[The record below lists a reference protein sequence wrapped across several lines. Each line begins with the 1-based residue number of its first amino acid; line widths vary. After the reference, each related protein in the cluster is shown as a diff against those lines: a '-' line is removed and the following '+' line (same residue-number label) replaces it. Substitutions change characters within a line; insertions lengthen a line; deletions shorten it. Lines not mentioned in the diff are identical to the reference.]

1 MLVDEQKQEDVFLP
15 GNKSISRFLTDVGA
29 FGIANLVALL
39 SGIVQTFIIPKY
51 LSVEGY
57 GYWRLFMLYAGY
69 MGFLHFGF
77 IDGVFISW
85 LGRNPSEFK
94 GELKLALKYLIVQ
107 QVIVVGIFLVGLIFA
122 QSFFHNSN
130 LFFILFVVFIMAF
143 ITNVFALFSFALQA
157 NKQFKFLSLLTIFQQ
172 FGLLGGILFLFGLGM
187 LQYQLLVIWQVINT
201 GLVLAAA
208 VCFLRS
214 WFREPVPSQ
223 LPGLW
228 NYGWQNINIGWYVL
242 LGNFIT
248 VLFFSID
255 RLFTS
260 SLFSIQEFAYY
271 SLAAS
276 FLGVIYLFINTLG
289 RVVLPY
295 LAGISREGAQKI
307 YPVGCNLIVFIWGL
321 GLGLYFPLSAFI
333 AWYLPHYLS
342 SLPVLKVLI
351 CSAGFGGV
359 INIMH
364 SNYYKTNKLV
374 RPYFAAAA
382 IALVLFIGLAAGGLY
397 FWHTPLTIAV
407 ATVISFGSW
416 YLLNERQLIRFS
428 GQTKQNMIWELLVIV
443 GLIGA
448 FLSSSL
454 LPIIWQQ
461 MLLYYGLFLAFY
473 FLFFRVELRPVFAL
487 LGRVVRMSEMSN

>member
-1 MLVDEQKQEDVFLP
+1 MLVDEQKQKDIFLP
-15 GNKSISRFLTDVGA
+15 GNESISRFLTDVGV
-29 FGIANLVALL
+29 FGVANLVALL

-69 MGFLHFGF
+69 VGFLHFGF

-94 GELKLALKYLIVQ
+94 GELKWALKFIIRQ
-107 QVIVVGIFLVGLIFA
+107 QVIVIGIFLVGLGFA
-122 QSFFHNSN
+122 QRFFHNSN
-130 LFFILFVVFIMAF
+130 LFFILFAVFVLAF
-143 ITNVFALFSFALQA
+143 ITNIFALFSFTLQA
-157 NKQFKFLSLLTIFQQ
+157 GKQFKLLSLLTIFQQ
-172 FGLLGGILFLFGLGM
+172 LGLFGGILFLFGLGM
-187 LQYQLLVIWQVINT
+187 LQYHFLVIWQVINT

-208 VCFLRS
+208 VYFLRS
-214 WFREPVPSQ
+214 WFREPIPSQ

-228 NYGWQNINIGWYVL
+228 SYGWQSTSIGWYVL

-276 FLGVIYLFINTLG
+276 FLGTIYLFINTVG

-295 LAGISREGAQKI
+295 LAGISGEGAQKI
-307 YPVGCNLIVFIWGL
+307 YPVGCNLIIFLWGL

-359 INIMH
+359 INIIH
-364 SNYYKTNKLV
+364 SNYYKSNKLV
-374 RPYFAAAA
+374 RPYFAISA
-382 IALVLFIGLAAGGLY
+382 IALVFFIGLAAGGLY
-397 FWHTPLTIAV
+397 FWHTPLTIAM
-407 ATVISFGSW
+407 ATVISFGFW
-416 YLLNERQLIRFS
+416 YLLNERQLVQYS
-428 GQTKQNMIWELLVIV
+428 GQARQNAIRELLIIV
-443 GLIGA
+443 GLIGT

-454 LPIIWQQ
+454 LPVIWQQ
-461 MLLYYGLFLAFY
+461 MLLYYGLLAACY
-473 FLFFRVELRPVFAL
+473 FLFFRMELRPVFAL
-487 LGRVVRMSEMSN
+487 LDRLVRMRAISS